1 MKKIILA
8 LNISL
13 SFMMPAHALDI
24 GDISSFMYSDSS
36 VISKEIK
43 NSTDTGRL
51 INIKVERISN
61 PLEGGSVIPMESKNE
76 LLLTPGS
83 LLLPANSSETIRFIY
98 KGPDDDKER
107 YYRILWT
114 DQSLSEGKR
123 SNAKRHAVATASALI
138 SSILVV
144 APRKAQ
150 YEYNYSAG
158 KITNPGN
165 ATLRVIAYGPCLRP
179 TDGEN
184 CKENYFLMPGKS
196 RTFTRVNVADKN
208 GRVAFWKENH
218 FVSVK

>member
-1 MKKIILA
+1 MKKSLISFNIL
-8 LNISL
+8 L
-13 SFMMPAHALDI
+13 SFLMPAYALDI
-24 GDISSFMYSDSS
+24 GDISSFMYSDSA

-51 INIKVERISN
+51 INIKVERITN
-61 PLEGGSVIPMESKNE
+61 PLEGGSIIPMESKNE

-83 LLLPANSSETIRFIY
+83 LLLPANSNETIRFFY
-98 KGPDDDKER
+98 NGPNDDKER
-107 YYRILWT
+107 YYRILWA
-114 DQSLSEGKR
+114 DQSLSEGKM
-123 SNAKRHAVATASALI
+123 SNAKRHAIATASALI

-144 APRKAQ
+144 SPRKAK
-150 YEYNYSAG
+150 YDYKYSAG

-179 TDGEN
+179 TDGVS

-196 RTFTRVNVADKN
+196 RTFTRVNVAHKN
-208 GRVAFWKENH
+208 GRVAFWQENH

>member
-1 MKKIILA
+1 MKKIIFA
-8 LNISL
+8 LNLSL
-13 SFMMPAHALDI
+13 TVMMPAYALDI

-43 NSTDTGRL
+43 NSTNTGRL
-51 INIKVERISN
+51 INIRVERITN
-61 PLEGGSVIPMESKNE
+61 PLEGGRIIPMESKNE

-83 LLLPANSSETIRFIY
+83 LLLPANSNETIRFFY
-98 KGPDDDKER
+98 NGPTDKKER
-107 YYRILWT
+107 YYRILWS

-144 APRKAQ
+144 APRKAN
-150 YEYNYSAG
+150 YEYKYSTG

-165 ATLRVIAYGPCLRP
+165 ATLRIIAYGPCLKP
-179 TDGEN
+179 TDGES
-184 CKENYFLMPGKS
+184 CKENYYLMPGKS

-208 GRVAFWKENH
+208 GRVAFWQENH